1 MLKQGE
7 LAQFKRLMGML
18 YMTAFALVAG
28 AFVASNRGLLMSA
41 VLTEEI
47 ALESSCLESG
57 DGPVLSGYDVVAYFS
72 LASGADAVAGSS
84 AHNATYGGYTFYFEG
99 EKNRELFE
107 ADPSAYAP
115 QYGGFCAW
123 GIAAETQWTKAT
135 LGPDADPNVWEVID
149 GKLYVFMFDKPR
161 DKFLGTLTDDDLD
174 SSGDTATYIADGDA
188 RWEAWFGDDI
198 AFNTDC
204 FWWDATSDS
213 AEKAATQAA
222 AATARR

>member
-28 AFVASNRGLLMSA
+28 AFGAANRGLLMSA

-84 AHNATYGGYTFYFEG
+84 AHNATSVSYTH
-99 EKNRELFE
+99 LTL
-107 ADPSAYAP
+107 P
-115 QYGGFCAW
+115 
-123 GIAAETQWTKAT
+123 TKRI
-135 LGPDADPNVWEVID
+135 V
-149 GKLYVFMFDKPR
+149 
-161 DKFLGTLTDDDLD
+161 
-174 SSGDTATYIADGDA
+174 
-188 RWEAWFGDDI
+188 
-198 AFNTDC
+198 
-204 FWWDATSDS
+204 
-213 AEKAATQAA
+213 
-222 AATARR
+222 